1 MKDYLASKN
10 NSNILCRV
18 LQTKYKEMGITDVS
32 VWSESFEVGMITQW
46 AVRSDLAAKHP
57 ELIKI

>member
-1 MKDYLASKN
+1 M
-10 NSNILCRV
+10 

-57 ELIKI
+57 ELFKI